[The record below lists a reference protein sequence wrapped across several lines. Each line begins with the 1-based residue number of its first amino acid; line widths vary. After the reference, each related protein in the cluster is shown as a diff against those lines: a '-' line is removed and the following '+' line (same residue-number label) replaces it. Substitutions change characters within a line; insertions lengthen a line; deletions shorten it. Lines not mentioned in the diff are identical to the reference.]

1 MKWQWFVM
9 YSESGILSVCG
20 FFLVGRE
27 LTAQIAENQQN
38 LGDMD
43 HLLKMKEDLEE
54 RVESLEKEL
63 SRKDRDMEVRSKTLH
78 CVFLIMMCMFF

>member
-1 MKWQWFVM
+1 MCV
-9 YSESGILSVCG
+9 

-38 LGDMD
+38 LGEMD

-63 SRKDRDMEVRSKTLH
+63 SRKDRDMEVCSEALC
-78 CVFLIMMCMFF
+78 CVVMKMMCMFFKKMHHNKDRQF

>member
-1 MKWQWFVM
+1 M
-9 YSESGILSVCG
+9 YSESGILSVCV
-20 FFLVGRE
+20 FLVGRE

-38 LGDMD
+38 LGEMD

>member
-1 MKWQWFVM
+1 MTVVCNVQWVRSFKC
-9 YSESGILSVCG
+9 VCV
-20 FFLVGRE
+20 FLVGRE

-38 LGDMD
+38 LGEMD